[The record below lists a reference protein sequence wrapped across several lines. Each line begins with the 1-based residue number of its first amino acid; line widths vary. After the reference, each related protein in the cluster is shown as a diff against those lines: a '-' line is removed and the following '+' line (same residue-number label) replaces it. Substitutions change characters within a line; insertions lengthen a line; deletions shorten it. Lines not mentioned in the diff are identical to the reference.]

1 MDPIS
6 IGLGAIGALSK
17 LGGIFGGSKK
27 KKTIDPAVLQRLF
40 GAGAVNKEMM
50 DLFNQAINSVHGQQL
65 MTNAAEQG
73 QQFERDTNRAAA
85 AAGLGPAGGAS
96 GGADIF
102 ASSAAQGA
110 TNSLQR
116 QVQSGL
122 MEQMLPIAQQIVQDR
137 MGAYMQSYMNAQN
150 QPYVDTPLGA
160 GLSAVGDLAGQFAQ
174 DRQQH
179 LAQQKAGAQT
189 DTTGQQ
195 PTLQQMQ
202 APVAVTA
209 PVSPLQQA
217 QTTALWGAPSFARRP
232 SRFGMQRS
240 RLGFGLSRFGNMM
253 GSVQPA
259 MAGGGQ

>member
-27 KKTIDPAVLQRLF
+27 KKVIDPELLKRMF

-50 DLFNQAINSVHGQQL
+50 DLFNQAINSTHGQQL
-65 MTNAAEQG
+65 MTSAAEQG

-85 AAGLGPAGGAS
+85 AAGLGPAGGAT

-116 QVQSGL
+116 GVQSDL
-122 MEQMLPIAQQIVQDR
+122 MEKMLPIAQQIVQDR
-137 MGAYMQSYMNAQN
+137 MGAYMNSYLNAQN
-150 QPYVDTPLGA
+150 QPYTGSPLGE
-160 GLSAVGDLAGQFAQ
+160 GLAAVGDLAGSLAQ
-174 DRQQH
+174 DRQSK
-179 LAQQKAGAQT
+179 LAAQKSQVQT
-189 DTTGQQ
+189 EAPQVQ
-195 PTLQQMQ
+195 PTLSSMQ
-202 APVAVTA
+202 SAQPVTA
-209 PVSPLQQA
+209 PMSPIQQQ
-217 QTTALWGAPSFARRP
+217 QTAALWQAPTFDRR
-232 SRFGMQRS
+232 SRLGSQRS

-253 GSVQPA
+253 GTVQPA
-259 MAGGGQ
+259 MAGVAQ